1 MGKTKKEFVKGEK
14 RNRWVVLSAFSV
26 LAWSAGWYCRG
37 GNQGLFIVTC
47 VLAGAAFLLPRT
59 LPAVTRWVVW
69 TWVGIT
75 VILFAAN
82 VARLIPPENNVY
94 YYDHIMDRL
103 ITAFFAVGVSTLF
116 FKLEGAGVSTILVS
130 VLPMIML
137 VLSRAEVGDKL
148 VSGTWSILMIGFLV
162 LATTFDQLSQ
172 LLRPTAY
179 DQRPIPFWREIGLR
193 YGLLGLMLVIGLG
206 LRSPVEQSIVFV
218 QKQML
223 GLVTRS
229 LRTNNR
235 GGDLSLT
242 QRLPKNFDTRMRLV
256 MLIQGSEAPG
266 YLREVVYMTYS
277 SGRLVLPKQVHE
289 LIPSPNASG
298 PGRRITYPL
307 VPSSGLDEMPKNIWR
322 FEVHAPLLLQGFCLP
337 GHAQALTCEGRDYM
351 TDHNGMVT
359 SDNILPARYDVAVP
373 VGQVATHAFPLPE
386 AGTNL
391 AYLALPPRLSGSIS
405 NWVAS
410 CDGLLAT
417 THAVDAGKVLERYF
431 HNSFTYR
438 LDVNLTGSSDP
449 LIPFMEK
456 REGFCVHF
464 ASAAALMLRARG
476 VPARVVAGFAS
487 FGYDPWLKRWTV
499 REREAHS
506 WVELWDGEQKQWL
519 IIDPTPPAGQPSA
532 YGGAH
537 WLRRLLDRAL
547 TGWSRLLVWLKT
559 ANFLVLI
566 ADAGLWCFDL
576 CYHLIRTPLGWGCMV
591 VACGWMG
598 WRRWRRQLRLTPHE
612 RYRLQ
617 LVREMHKRMKKSVP
631 AALRRRESESWDTW
645 LQRVEGKIPQDAYQE
660 LRVCVEA
667 YQCLRY
673 RTLLP

>member
-14 RNRWVVLSAFSV
+14 RSRWVVASAFSV
-26 LAWSAGWYCRG
+26 LAWSAWWYCRG
-37 GNQGLFIVTC
+37 GNQGLFIMTC
-47 VLAGAAFLLPRT
+47 ILAGVAFLLPRT
-59 LPAVTRWVVW
+59 LPTVTRWIVW

-94 YYDHIMDRL
+94 YYDHILDRL
-103 ITAFFAVGVSTLF
+103 ITAFYAVGVSTLF
-116 FKLEGAGVSTILVS
+116 FRLEGPGVSTILVS

-137 VLSRAEVGDKL
+137 ILSRAEVGDKL
-148 VSGTWSILMIGFLV
+148 VNGTWSILMIGFLI

-172 LLRPTAY
+172 LLRPTAH

-193 YGLLGLMLVIGLG
+193 YGLLGLMLLIGLG

-229 LRTNNR
+229 LRTNTR

-242 QRLPKNFDTRMRLV
+242 QRLPKNFDKRMRLV
-256 MLIQGSEAPG
+256 MLIQGSEVPG

-277 SGRLVLPKQVHE
+277 KGRWVLPKQTRE
-289 LIPSPNASG
+289 LIPRPNEAV
-298 PGRRITYPL
+298 GRRSTYPL
-307 VPSSGLDEMPKNIWR
+307 VPSSGLDEVPRNIWR
-322 FEVHAPLLLQGFCLP
+322 FEVHAPLLLQAFCLP
-337 GHAQALTCEGRDYM
+337 GHARALTCEGRDYV
-351 TDHNGMVT
+351 TDDNGMVT
-359 SDNILPARYDVAVP
+359 SDNIIPARYDVAVP
-373 VGQVATHAFPLPE
+373 VGQVPSHAYPLPE
-386 AGTNL
+386 GVTNL
-391 AYLALPPRLSGSIS
+391 AYLALPSRLSGSIS

-410 CDGLLAT
+410 CDGLLAAT
-417 THAVDAGKVLERYF
+417 NAVDAGKVLERYF
-431 HNSFTYR
+431 QNTFNYR

-476 VPARVVAGFAS
+476 VPARVVGGYAS
-487 FGYDPWLKRWTV
+487 FGYDPWLKRWMV
-499 REREAHS
+499 REREGHS

-519 IIDPTPPAGQPSA
+519 ILDPTPAAGQPSA
-532 YGGAH
+532 YSGAH
-537 WLRRLLDRAL
+537 LLRRLLDRAL
-547 TGWSRLLVWLKT
+547 TGWSRLIVWLKT
-559 ANFLVLI
+559 ANFLVVI

-576 CYHLIRTPLGWGCMV
+576 FYHLLRTPLGWGCMLA
-591 VACGWMG
+591 ACGWMG

-617 LVREMHKRMKKSVP
+617 LVRQMHKRMKKSVP
-631 AALRRRESESWDTW
+631 AVLRRRESESWDAW
-645 LQRVEGKIPQDAYQE
+645 LQRVEGKIPQDVYE
-660 LRVCVEA
+660 DLRGCVET
-667 YQCLRY
+667 YQCVRY
-673 RTLLP
+673 RTLIQ